1 MGGLTFYQRNR
12 DRNFFCVAIFTI
24 SLNPIF
30 FLLPLYT
37 PCWNKHCSS
46 YIFFWIFCNANGRI
60 IPNRELSLGLLFP
73 IFSTIGKQR
82 KGLFYSNYLTHQNKL
97 RQPITIHTSS
107 VCTQPNDVPLMNI
120 NPPAYHHHLYFGNP
134 PWGEVDENMV
144 AFPFCAYYYI
154 HMYIPQFLD
163 TLRLPSRSHTHSWK
177 TAAQEYDN
185 EKLVSPCKALSW
197 IRVLAEICYVGS
209 RLFGEGQVKSLDF

>member
-1 MGGLTFYQRNR
+1 MGGLTFYWRNR
-12 DRNFFCVAIFTI
+12 DRNLFWVAIFTI

-30 FLLPLYT
+30 FLLPLCT

-46 YIFFWIFCNANGRI
+46 YIFFCLFCNANAKI
-60 IPNRELSLGLLFP
+60 IPNQELSLGLLFP

-154 HMYIPQFLD
+154 HIYHNFWTPCGYPQD
-163 TLRLPSRSHTHSWK
+163 HIHTAERLQHRNTIMRNSSPLAKHCPEL
-177 TAAQEYDN
+177 EY
-185 EKLVSPCKALSW
+185 
-197 IRVLAEICYVGS
+197 
-209 RLFGEGQVKSLDF
+209 

>member
-1 MGGLTFYQRNR
+1 MGGLTFYWRNR
-12 DRNFFCVAIFTI
+12 DRNLFWVAIFTI

-30 FLLPLYT
+30 FLLPLCT

-46 YIFFWIFCNANGRI
+46 YNFVWIFCNANARI
-60 IPNRELSLGLLFP
+60 IPNRELSFVLLFP

-120 NPPAYHHHLYFGNP
+120 NPPCLP
-134 PWGEVDENMV
+134 PSSLLWEPPMGGSRWEYGGFSFLRLLLHN
-144 AFPFCAYYYI
+144 
-154 HMYIPQFLD
+154 MYIPQFLD